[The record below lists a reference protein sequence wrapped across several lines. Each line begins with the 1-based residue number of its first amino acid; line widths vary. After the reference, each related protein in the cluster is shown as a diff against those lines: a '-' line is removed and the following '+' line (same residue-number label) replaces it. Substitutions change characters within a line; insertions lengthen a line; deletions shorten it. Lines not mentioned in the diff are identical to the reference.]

1 MRVPPS
7 GTVPK
12 EPMPGYALAA
22 GVLGLVGVLPAGFGA
37 LAAIALGGVSSDGS
51 VDPWSWVWSI
61 LPALQLWGAL
71 WLLFRRGWL
80 PLVLTSAPGLLIGLV
95 VAAPLALASLAA
107 MILAS
112 SGVVRRWIADRPGRT
127 RVAGGGPTVGAS

>member
-1 MRVPPS
+1 
-7 GTVPK
+7 
-12 EPMPGYALAA
+12 MPRHALAA
-22 GVLGLVGVLPAGFGA
+22 GILGLVGVLPAGFGA

-51 VDPWSWVWSI
+51 VAPEAWIWLA
-61 LPALQLWGAL
+61 LPALQLWGAV
-71 WLLFRRGWL
+71 WLLLRRGWL

-112 SGVVRRWIADRPGRT
+112 SGVVRRWIAERPGPT
-127 RVAGGGPTVGAS
+127 RAAGGGPPVAGS